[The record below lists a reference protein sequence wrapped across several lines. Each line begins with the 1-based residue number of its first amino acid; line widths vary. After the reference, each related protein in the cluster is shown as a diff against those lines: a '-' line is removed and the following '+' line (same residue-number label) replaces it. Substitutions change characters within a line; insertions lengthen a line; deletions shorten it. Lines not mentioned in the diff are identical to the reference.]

1 MLDDPKTIVSEAY
14 NEIAPWYLEWVSNQP
29 SSPRERYT
37 NIMLKNIPTTGP
49 LKPRI
54 LELGCGPGFPTTRM
68 LLDRGAHV
76 VANDIA
82 AKQLKMARTHCP
94 EASFIEEDM
103 ATLDFRPGGFDGVVC
118 FFTLFHLPRAEQKEM
133 FSKIHA
139 WLKPGG
145 VFVFNLATVDMEEIH
160 SEFLG
165 RGMFWSSYGVNQSM
179 AMVRDA
185 GFEVLESETLEA
197 GNREMEESDPDYGVK
212 LRWVAA
218 MK

>member
-1 MLDDPKTIVSEAY
+1 MLDDPKSIVSEAY
-14 NEIAPWYLEWVSNQP
+14 NDIAPWYLEWVSKQP

-37 NIMLKNIPTTGP
+37 NIMLKNLPTTAP
-49 LKPRI
+49 QKPRI
-54 LELGCGPGFPTTRM
+54 LEVGCGPGIPTTRM

-82 AKQLKMARTHCP
+82 AKQLEMARVRCP

-103 ATLDFRPGGFDGVVC
+103 ALLDFRPGGFDGV
-118 FFTLFHLPRAEQKEM
+118 
-133 FSKIHA
+133 IHA

-160 SEFLG
+160 GEFLG

-179 AMVRDA
+179 AMVRGA

-197 GNREMEESDPDYGVK
+197 GDGELGESDPDYGVK
-212 LRWVAA
+212 FRWVAA
-218 MK
+218 RKWRE